1 MINKIGIGTANF
13 GSIYGVKK
21 KSISVI
27 KAGKIIQ
34 ILKKNKIKIIDTSS
48 AYLKSE
54 ETLGDLGV
62 SKFNL
67 TTKIAI
73 PNNFDFSKAKD
84 LEKKFLSSL
93 NKLRVKS
100 VYALLFQ
107 NCAELLK
114 EEGNSLFNIFL
125 KLKKKK
131 LIKKIGFSVYSTRVL
146 NALNKKFKFD
156 IIQIPLNI
164 LDQRFLKRNLLK
176 KLKKKNIEI
185 HSRSS
190 FLQGLLLMDRAKIP
204 KKFQNFDEALT
215 KLNDFLKD
223 NNLNKLG
230 YLLNF
235 PISIKEVDYV
245 IVGIDSPEQLS
256 KILSLS
262 KIPKSNLKK
271 LSLKVSTKLIDP
283 RLWKKK

>member
-21 KSISVI
+21 KSISAI

-54 ETLGDLGV
+54 KTLGDLGV

-164 LDQRFLKRNLLK
+164 LDQRFLKKNLLK
-176 KLKKKNIEI
+176 KLKKKILKYI
-185 HSRSS
+185 QDHLFCRVCY
-190 FLQGLLLMDRAKIP
+190 LWIGLKYPKNSKI
-204 KKFQNFDEALT
+204 LT
-215 KLNDFLKD
+215 KL
-223 NNLNKLG
+223 
-230 YLLNF
+230 
-235 PISIKEVDYV
+235 
-245 IVGIDSPEQLS
+245 
-256 KILSLS
+256 
-262 KIPKSNLKK
+262 
-271 LSLKVSTKLIDP
+271 
-283 RLWKKK
+283 